1 MFEVSKLQVVTPEG
15 EALAYRHYRV
25 KGEPAGLVVLF
36 PGVHYGADGP
46 LLYFP
51 AQTLR
56 EAGWD
61 TLQLTYRFQRDV
73 LGFELETM
81 PGVAED
87 CHVAVRSALENR
99 IYPRLLLL
107 GKSLGA
113 GLAAFLC
120 QDREAF
126 SPARVVYF
134 TPPIATPI
142 FDPAFA
148 RTRQPSHIVLG
159 TLDRFYDEERLD
171 RWRQAPPFSLTLV
184 DGADHAMTIPG
195 DMDASIRVLRR
206 TSQETVAF
214 CLEED

>member
-1 MFEVSKLQVVTPEG
+1 MFDVSRLPVVTREG
-15 EALAYRHYRV
+15 EDLAYRLYRV

-61 TLQLTYRFQRDV
+61 TLQLTYRFQHDA
-73 LGFELETM
+73 LGFEPETM
-81 PGVAED
+81 PSVVED
-87 CHVAVRSALENR
+87 CHDAVRSALENR
-99 IYPRLLLL
+99 SYPRLLLL

-126 SPARVVYF
+126 SQARVVYL

-148 RTRQPSHIVLG
+148 RTHQPSHIVLG
-159 TLDRFYDEERLD
+159 TLDRFYDEEGLD
-171 RWRQAPPFSLTLV
+171 RLRQARPFSLTLV
-184 DGADHAMTIPG
+184 EGADHSMTIPG

-206 TSQETVAF
+206 TSQEIVDF